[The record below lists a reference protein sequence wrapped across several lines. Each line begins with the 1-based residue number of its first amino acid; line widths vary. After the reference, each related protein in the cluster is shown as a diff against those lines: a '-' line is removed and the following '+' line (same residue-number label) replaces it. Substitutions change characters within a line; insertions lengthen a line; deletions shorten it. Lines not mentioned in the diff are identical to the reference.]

1 MPSMSTLMHEVLR
14 YCNVPGAR
22 AAIKVF
28 YIANH
33 GTIGDLDVRIGTNST
48 DDGTAGVAYRDVVL
62 L

>member
-1 MPSMSTLMHEVLR
+1 MPSMGTLMCAVLR
-14 YCNVPGAR
+14 YCNVRSAT

-33 GTIGDLDVRIGTNST
+33 SAVGDSDTRIGTNST